1 MNIIKVLQY
10 VFLGILQ
17 GFTEPIPISSSGH
30 LLIAKKLFNFKMLSD
45 MNFEIV
51 VNFGSFLAIVFLYRK
66 EIIKIISHFFGYLK
80 TKKNEYKENYKY
92 AWLIV
97 IGTIP
102 AGLFG
107 IIFKDKIDLLSN
119 NVKLVGIA
127 LLITALALFLIKDF
141 KGKKDKKDLSVM
153 DAITVGLFQVVALF
167 PGISR
172 SGSTVVG
179 AMTRD
184 FKRNTAVNYSFMLYL
199 PISMTTM
206 ALGVKDLINT
216 SNIGELVMPYTLGM
230 IASCI
235 ITYFSAKWFIN
246 IMKKG
251 KLGYFALYCLIVGI
265 LVILFVK

>member
-10 VFLGILQ
+10 VFLGALQ

-30 LLIAKKLFNFKMLSD
+30 LLIAKKLFNFKMLGD
-45 MNFEIV
+45 INFEIV
-51 VNFGSFLAIVFLYRK
+51 VNFGSFLAIMFLYRK
-66 EIIKIISHFFGYLK
+66 EILKIINDFFSYLK

-102 AGLFG
+102 AGLIGF
-107 IIFKDKIDLLSN
+107 IFKDKIDLLSN

-127 LLITALALFLIKDF
+127 LLITSLALFLIKDF
-141 KGKKDKKDLSVM
+141 KGKKDKNDISIG
-153 DAITVGLFQVVALF
+153 DAIKVGLFQVVALF

-172 SGSTVVG
+172 SGSTIVG
-179 AMTRD
+179 GMLSD
-184 FKRNTAVNYSFMLYL
+184 FKRDTAVNYSFMLYL
-199 PISMTTM
+199 PISLATM
-206 ALGVKDLINT
+206 ILGVNDLIT
-216 SNIGELVMPYTLGM
+216 TPNIGKLIVPYTLGM
-230 IASCI
+230 IVSAI

-251 KLGYFALYCLIVGI
+251 KLGYFSLYCLIVGI
-265 LVILFVK
+265 LVILFL